1 MKIGFIVLATLA
13 AATLVLE
20 PAMAASQRE
29 VASETRSLSGFHRI
43 DVQGEFD
50 VTLVQGSTESVTIE
64 APAAVIPKVVTDVR
78 NGTLSIAVRSDR
90 GLWNWL
96 SGRGLSKPV
105 RVTINLRDL
114 DVIEGAGAFNLDA
127 DTLMVNELRL
137 DIAGAS
143 KLRIRDLQAKRIV
156 LDGSGT
162 IKAQIGGTAAR
173 QHVDISGAGTY
184 DAGQL
189 VSDEVAIEVS
199 GAGKAVVHAKN
210 TLSVDISGAGVVEY
224 IGDPKLS
231 QTISGIGQ
239 VRRREGS

>member
-1 MKIGFIVLATLA
+1 MKNRFIVLATFA
-13 AATLVLE
+13 AAALVLE
-20 PAMAASQRE
+20 PAMAASQGD
-29 VASETRSLSGFHRI
+29 VASETRNLSGFHRI

-64 APAAVIPKVVTDVR
+64 APASVIPKVVTEVH

-105 RVTINLRDL
+105 RLTINLREL
-114 DVIEGAGAFNLDA
+114 DFIEGAGAFNLEA
-127 DTLMVNELRL
+127 DTLKVNELRL

-162 IKAQIGGTAAR
+162 IKAQIGGSVAR
-173 QHVDISGAGTY
+173 QDIDISGAGAY

-189 VSDEVAIEVS
+189 VSDEVVVDMS

-224 IGDPKLS
+224 IGDPKLR
-231 QTISGIGQ
+231 QTISGIGK
-239 VRRREGS
+239 VRRKEGS

>member
-1 MKIGFIVLATLA
+1 MKYRFIVLATLA
-13 AATLVLE
+13 AATLVFE
-20 PAMAASQRE
+20 PAKAASQGDL
-29 VASETRSLSGFHRI
+29 ASETRNLSGFHRI

-50 VTLVQGSTESVTIE
+50 VTLVQGSAESVTIE
-64 APAAVIPKVVTDVR
+64 APASVIPKVVTEVR
-78 NGTLSIAVRSDR
+78 NGTLSITVRSDR
-90 GLWNWL
+90 TLWNWL

-105 RVTINLRDL
+105 RVTINLRELDL
-114 DVIEGAGAFNLDA
+114 IEGAGAFNLEA
-127 DTLMVNELRL
+127 DTLKVNELRL

-162 IKAQIGGTAAR
+162 IKAQIGGSVAR
-173 QHVDISGAGTY
+173 QDIDISGAGAY

-189 VSDEVAIEVS
+189 VSDEVAVDMS

-224 IGDPKLS
+224 IGDPKLR
-231 QTISGIGQ
+231 QTISGIGK
-239 VRRREGS
+239 VRRKEGS